1 MNGILY
7 CFIGIVYLLRTSM
20 SKVLNSDYLSA
31 LLGLRRQ
38 SDEGFASFDLF
49 SCLTH
54 LQEWA

>member
-1 MNGILY
+1 
-7 CFIGIVYLLRTSM
+7 M